1 MNKKIII
8 ALVVV
13 FSVGLLIG
21 YVLPYFQPK
30 KTIYDKLRDMQISW
44 LRDDFGWGTG
54 IWKLQKATY
63 IEPIEYL
70 EWFKRTYTEKDNSRG
85 TYDSI
90 QVYVDSI
97 YNVVWMEVWKEN
109 IPTNIEYIG
118 FYFYSEPD

>member
-8 ALVVV
+8 VLAVV
-13 FSVGLLIG
+13 FSAGLLIG

-44 LRDDFGWGTG
+44 QRDDSGFGQGL
-54 IWKLQKATY
+54 WKLQKATY
-63 IEPIEYL
+63 VQQFEYL
-70 EWFKRTYTEKDNSRG
+70 EWFKSAYNEKDSSRG

-90 QVYVDSI
+90 HAYVDSI